1 MVAMLTAS
9 QARTKARIDSI
20 IHAEIR
26 DIETEILTAVEAGLL
41 SVEVDSDSVMT
52 WSTQI
57 DGLATAST
65 LNPAVPYEHQFKVNA
80 ISVSAAGTGYTS
92 APTVTIAAPDGV
104 TAQATISI
112 SGGGAVNNIV
122 PSGTTPAT
130 GYGSGYVSTPII
142 TFTNAPGD
150 TTGAGASATAMVGA
164 STSGTPGNVWGY
176 ALTGAGSNYTLP
188 PIATLASPNV
198 QALATVTVSGGG
210 LDTFTVTTAGEGYV
224 TVPTVTITGGGATNA
239 TKYLLA
245 QDYYKTWQNL
255 ITDKVKLDQMA
266 QVTNHFK
273 DLAYSIVQKVNSNLV
288 TFKWVIEW

>member
-57 DGLATAST
+57 DGLGTATN
-65 LNPAVPYEHQFKVNA
+65 LNPAIPYTSLFKITG
-80 ISVSAAGTGYTS
+80 ISVAALGTGYTS
-92 APTVTIAAPDGV
+92 APTVTIGAPDGV
-104 TAQATISI
+104 TATNTTSI
-112 SGGGAVNNIV
+112 SGGALSNIV
-122 PSGTTPAT
+122 PAT
-130 GYGSGYVSTPII
+130 YGSGYDATTAPIVTI
-142 TFTNAPGD
+142 TNAVGD
-150 TTGAGASATAMVGA
+150 TTGAGATVVATTDAIGRVI
-164 STSGTPGNVWGY
+164 GY
-176 ALTGAGSNYTLP
+176 AMTAVGSNYTLP
-188 PIATLASPNV
+188 PVATVASPNV
-198 QALATVTVSGGG
+198 QATATVTVSAGG
-210 LDTFTVTTAGEGYV
+210 LDTFTVTAAGGGYV
-224 TVPTVTITGGGATNA
+224 TIPTVTITGGGATNA

-266 QVTNHFK
+266 QVSKHFK
-273 DLAYSIVQKVNSNLV
+273 DLAYSITQKVNGTTSV

>member
-9 QARTKARIDSI
+9 QARTKARIDSV

-41 SVEVDSDSVMT
+41 SVEVDGNSVMT

-57 DGLATAST
+57 DGLGTASN
-65 LNPAVPYEHQFKVNA
+65 LNPAVPYNNLFKITA
-80 ISVSAAGTGYTS
+80 ISVAAAGTGYTS
-92 APTVTIAAPDGV
+92 APTVTIAAPDGE
-104 TAQATISI
+104 TATNTTSI
-112 SGGGAVNNIV
+112 SGGALSNIV
-122 PSGTTPAT
+122 PAT
-130 GYGSGYVSTPII
+130 YGSGYDSVTAPIV
-142 TFTNAPGD
+142 TMTNAVGD
-150 TTGAGASATAMVGA
+150 TTGAGASVIATTDTIGRVI
-164 STSGTPGNVWGY
+164 GY

-188 PIATLASPNV
+188 PVATVASPNV
-198 QALATVTVSGGG
+198 QATATVTVSGGG
-210 LDTFTVTTAGEGYV
+210 IDTFTVTAVGGGYV
-224 TVPTVTITGGGATNA
+224 TIPTVTIAGGGATNA

-266 QVTNHFK
+266 QVSKHFK
-273 DLAYSIVQKVNSNLV
+273 DLAYSITQKVNSTTTI